1 MAIQT
6 GAAHTFSCAGSSHH
20 GIVMP
25 ASDLLKLNKVSK
37 RLHWSSSNSAHVPR
51 SRQVKRAPTT
61 QQEINLA
68 NQRGVQQKIEMGW
81 TGQVLVFNL
90 HVKRV
95 IRFFFL
101 HVCSRKA
108 HKTVPGSSQAGVSQP
123 ERGPSLLKSR
133 PLFLSGE
140 EQEQSPR
147 ETESKTLGRLINQ

>member
-1 MAIQT
+1 VAIQT

-95 IRFFFL
+95 IRFFFFTC
-101 HVCSRKA
+101 VFPKGPQDRA
-108 HKTVPGSSQAGVSQP
+108 WVFPGWSQP
-123 ERGPSLLKSR
+123 TRKRPKSVKE
-133 PLFLSGE
+133 PA
-140 EQEQSPR
+140 
-147 ETESKTLGRLINQ
+147 LIFVR